1 MVFGRYFSTQGT
13 RADGR
18 PLGSVFVFLNKEAW
32 PGDPLPSFPVFRND
46 SMVQKYTNADIFGNV
61 IVLLFTLAGILLK
74 NQGFSYLFTS
84 YEQDCGTNIDRDTQI
99 LGTI

>member
-46 SMVQKYTNADIFGNV
+46 SMVQK
-61 IVLLFTLAGILLK
+61 
-74 NQGFSYLFTS
+74 
-84 YEQDCGTNIDRDTQI
+84 
-99 LGTI
+99 